1 MGLEVCHLATFL
13 RVLFIARGDQREC
26 LAWRSQH
33 AWHCS
38 SPRALAIQDW
48 LARIHVAERHNI
60 SVRPPP

>member
-13 RVLFIARGDQREC
+13 RVLIFIARGEQRER
-26 LAWRSQH
+26 LACMEI
-33 AWHCS
+33 AALHCS

-60 SVRPPP
+60 SVRPP